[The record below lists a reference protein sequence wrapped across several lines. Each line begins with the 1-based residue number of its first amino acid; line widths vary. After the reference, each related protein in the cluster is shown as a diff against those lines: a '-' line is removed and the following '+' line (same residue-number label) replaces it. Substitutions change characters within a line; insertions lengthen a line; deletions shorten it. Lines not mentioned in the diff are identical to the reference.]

1 MYHIQNMLSPMSPIF
16 APIQEHLKRLQVD
29 RKNFTHVRELGEG
42 AFGEVTT
49 FFILIQSLG
58 CGFKIGHVIITQFH

>member
-16 APIQEHLKRLQVD
+16 APIQQHLKHLQVD

-42 AFGEVTT
+42 AFGEAS
-49 FFILIQSLG
+49 Q
-58 CGFKIGHVIITQFH
+58 VISNSPCSDINE